1 MLESAAVKQRQ
12 ITLLDQELIPHCYSF
27 HLVVAV
33 LLLVVVGDPFKKAK
47 GSVISNHSG
56 MKFGMI
62 VLH

>member
-1 MLESAAVKQRQ
+1 M
-12 ITLLDQELIPHCYSF
+12 DQELIPHCYSF